1 LHPTV
6 LLVDGYEA
14 SRLALIELLRDSGHS
29 VAAAGAAADGLRIA
43 REQLPR
49 MIIYSVSS
57 SSRAELDSLEE
68 LRGEDGVAHIP
79 VLLVSGAVS
88 PEQWDRAES
97 AGCAGYLDKPCS
109 PERLLL
115 EVSRILTE
123 EDLP

>member
-1 LHPTV
+1 
-6 LLVDGYEA
+6 VDGYEA
-14 SRLALIELLRDSGHS
+14 SRLAMIELLRDSGHS
-29 VAAAGAAADGLRIA
+29 VAAADAGADGLRIA

-57 SSRAELDSLEE
+57 SSRAELNPLEE
-68 LRGEDGVAHIP
+68 LRAEDGVAHIP

-109 PERLLL
+109 PERLLQ
-115 EVSRILTE
+115 EVRRILAE